1 MCLCVLQAYAASP
14 VTHRTDHCER
24 LQAGPVFMSL
34 LHKAHVRTHRCDK
47 LCEKARP
54 PNSSPCIYLLLRAGF
69 CDNNNLFSAQTI
81 LLPAPTTRSQ
91 AKMKCSVKGCIQRR
105 DRVIMANEDVI
116 LFIFRSLFAREEK
129 RERENEGCRSLVGGE
144 VERTRGKTL
153 IRVLHSCNLVTRS
166 MRICERKKKKGTTSR
181 CTQQEQ
187 SLLPSCRISHHST
200 GAGMHLLE

>member
-91 AKMKCSVKGCIQRR
+91 AKIKCSVKGCIQRR

-116 LFIFRSLFAREEK
+116 LFIFSQPFCSRREK
-129 RERENEGCRSLVGGE
+129 G
-144 VERTRGKTL
+144 
-153 IRVLHSCNLVTRS
+153 
-166 MRICERKKKKGTTSR
+166 ERK
-181 CTQQEQ
+181 
-187 SLLPSCRISHHST
+187 
-200 GAGMHLLE
+200 